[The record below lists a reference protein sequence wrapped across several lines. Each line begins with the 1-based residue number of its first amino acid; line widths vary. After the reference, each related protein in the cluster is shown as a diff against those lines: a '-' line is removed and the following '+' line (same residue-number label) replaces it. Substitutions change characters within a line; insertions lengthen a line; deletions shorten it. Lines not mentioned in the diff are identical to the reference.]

1 MDPNPTT
8 TRIKCGPMRKVA
20 FPFITLIAIT
30 SFSYLCCNAERTK
43 TSYDAF
49 RIPKQLTDRHG
60 NFLEHKDGITKFET
74 IESVTPLGR
83 NMPTDVKHH
92 KDIYMQDDVIG
103 RISRQVGGN
112 RKAWLD
118 RYKEMLNRWEKNNDD
133 SSSNVDENYQYGE
146 NPSTPILKDTYVIPD
161 SSSVSVLI
169 SGGDK
174 YKQVSGRNN
183 GNLEYSLSDDKII
196 EGLQRLMT
204 STTKRTTRP
213 YHRSTYQS
221 PFRNR
226 WTTISTYQQPV
237 TEKVTTTTTTKSPK
251 TTTYAVNKYGK

>member
-8 TRIKCGPMRKVA
+8 TRTKCGPMRKVA

-60 NFLEHKDGITKFET
+60 NFLEQEDEVMKSLPIGRDKM
-74 IESVTPLGR
+74 LGR

-118 RYKEMLNRWEKNNDD
+118 RYKEMLNR
-133 SSSNVDENYQYGE
+133 
-146 NPSTPILKDTYVIPD
+146 L
-161 SSSVSVLI
+161 
-169 SGGDK
+169 
-174 YKQVSGRNN
+174 
-183 GNLEYSLSDDKII
+183 
-196 EGLQRLMT
+196 
-204 STTKRTTRP
+204 
-213 YHRSTYQS
+213 
-221 PFRNR
+221 
-226 WTTISTYQQPV
+226 
-237 TEKVTTTTTTKSPK
+237 
-251 TTTYAVNKYGK
+251 